1 MKIVHLLTSS
11 MQIEPPSNQK
21 HHTFAFRFK
30 GEQHVGL
37 KIDPMF
43 KKRAS

>member
-1 MKIVHLLTSS
+1 
-11 MQIEPPSNQK
+11 MQMEPPSNQK
-21 HHTFAFRFK
+21 YYTFAFRFK

-43 KKRAS
+43 KKRVS